1 MCQTKKRA
9 YAGKTNK
16 LNVFRHAENA
26 NVDPFGVVACTTRP
40 ILKQKL
46 LALAKNA
53 KISKMSPDIKNG
65 GV

>member
-16 LNVFRHAENA
+16 LNAFRHAENA

-53 KISKMSPDIKNG
+53 KISKYVSRYKKG